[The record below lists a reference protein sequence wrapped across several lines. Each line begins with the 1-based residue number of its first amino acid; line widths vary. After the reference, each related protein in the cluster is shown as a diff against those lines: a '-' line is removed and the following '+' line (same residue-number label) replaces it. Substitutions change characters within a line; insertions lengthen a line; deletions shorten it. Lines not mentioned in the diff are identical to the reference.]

1 VGWNEALTRLP
12 DNVKS
17 SPIVLKAPAAT
28 FGWHAPGE
36 SVTVAGVA
44 AKGPVSCPRHR
55 KNTQDAAMLTR
66 IFPTVIFRAVF
77 FQVAAILLLGTL
89 LSTAPLIAQTAYPS
103 RTITMVVAFN
113 AGGSTDLIARV
124 LGQHIGSILGQTVII
139 ENKGGADGAIGTAGV
154 TRATPDGYTI
164 ILSTTSTHVINP
176 LLYKDISY
184 NPSKDFEPVSL
195 VAQSP
200 NILVS
205 SPKFDA
211 KSVSDVIA
219 RAKAAPGKLNVATGA
234 TMHLLNAAMFKS
246 MAGLSWVDVPYKGSG
261 PAINDLLSGQMDLL
275 FDQLPSSLVQ
285 IKGGSGL
292 KAVAVTSRKRTPLA
306 PDIPTIAESGLPDF
320 EATSWW
326 AVFAPPKTPP
336 DIVAKLNAA
345 IKQAL
350 TDPKLLAT
358 FGDMGLEASPSTP
371 EELAKLLV
379 DERAKWQ
386 KVIADNNIAIN

>member
-1 VGWNEALTRLP
+1 
-12 DNVKS
+12 
-17 SPIVLKAPAAT
+17 
-28 FGWHAPGE
+28 
-36 SVTVAGVA
+36 
-44 AKGPVSCPRHR
+44 
-55 KNTQDAAMLTR
+55 MLTR
-66 IFPTVIFRAVF
+66 IFQA
-77 FQVAAILLLGTL
+77 AAILLLGTL
-89 LSTAPLIAQTAYPS
+89 CGAAPLAAQTPYPS
-103 RTITMVVAFN
+103 HTITMVVAFN

-184 NPSKDFEPVSL
+184 NPSKDFAPVSL

-211 KSVSDVIA
+211 KSVADVIA

-246 MAGLSWVDVPYKGSG
+246 MAGLTWVDVPYKGSG

-345 IKQAL
+345 IRQAL
-350 TDPKLLAT
+350 TDPKLLTT
-358 FGDMGLEASPSTP
+358 FSDMGLEASPSTP

-379 DERAKWQ
+379 DERVKWQ
-386 KVIADNNIAIN
+386 KVIADNNIAVN

>member
-1 VGWNEALTRLP
+1 MTR
-12 DNVKS
+12 
-17 SPIVLKAPAAT
+17 
-28 FGWHAPGE
+28 
-36 SVTVAGVA
+36 
-44 AKGPVSCPRHR
+44 
-55 KNTQDAAMLTR
+55 DAAMLTR
-66 IFPTVIFRAVF
+66 ILQTAIL
-77 FQVAAILLLGTL
+77 QTAAILVLGAL
-89 LSTAPLIAQTAYPS
+89 FSTAPLIAQTVYPS

-124 LGQHIGSILGQTVII
+124 LAQHMGSILGQTVLV

-164 ILSTTSTHVINP
+164 LLGTTSTHVINP
-176 LLYKDISY
+176 LLYKDIAY
-184 NPSKDFEPVSL
+184 NPSKDFEPVAL

-211 KSVSDVIA
+211 KSVADVIA

-275 FDQLPSSLVQ
+275 FDQMPSSLVQ

-292 KAVAVTSRKRTPLA
+292 KAVAVTSAKRSPLA

-336 DIVAKLNAA
+336 EIVAKLNAA

-358 FGDMGLEASPSTP
+358 FGDMGLEAWPSTP

-379 DERAKWQ
+379 DEHAKWQ

>member
-1 VGWNEALTRLP
+1 
-12 DNVKS
+12 
-17 SPIVLKAPAAT
+17 
-28 FGWHAPGE
+28 
-36 SVTVAGVA
+36 
-44 AKGPVSCPRHR
+44 
-55 KNTQDAAMLTR
+55 
-66 IFPTVIFRAVF
+66 
-77 FQVAAILLLGTL
+77 
-89 LSTAPLIAQTAYPS
+89 
-103 RTITMVVAFN
+103 MVVAYN

-124 LGQHIGSILGQTVII
+124 LGQRLGAILGQTVII
-139 ENKGGADGAIGTAGV
+139 ENKGGADGAIGTAAV
-154 TRATPDGYTI
+154 TRAMPDGYTI

-184 NPSKDFEPVSL
+184 NPSTDFEPVSL

-211 KSVSDVIA
+211 KSVADVIA

-246 MAGLSWVDVPYKGSG
+246 MAGLTWVDVPYKGSG

-306 PDIPTIAESGLPDF
+306 PDIPTIAESGLPGF

-350 TDPKLLAT
+350 TDPKLLAS
-358 FGDMGLEASPSTP
+358 FSDMGLEAWQSTP

-386 KVIADNNIAIN
+386 KVIADNNIAVN

>member
-1 VGWNEALTRLP
+1 M
-12 DNVKS
+12 
-17 SPIVLKAPAAT
+17 LKRPAQAAIILLGGAT
-28 FGWHAPGE
+28 
-36 SVTVAGVA
+36 GVA
-44 AKGPVSCPRHR
+44 S
-55 KNTQDAAMLTR
+55 
-66 IFPTVIFRAVF
+66 
-77 FQVAAILLLGTL
+77 
-89 LSTAPLIAQTAYPS
+89 QTAYPA
-103 RTITMVVAFN
+103 RPITMVVAFS

-124 LGQHIGSILGQTVII
+124 LTERMGSILGQTVIV

-306 PDIPTIAESGLPDF
+306 PDIPTIAESGLPGF

-326 AVFAPPKTPP
+326 AVFAPAKTPP

-345 IKQAL
+345 IKEAL
-350 TDPKLLAT
+350 IDPKLLAS
-358 FGDMGLEASPSTP
+358 FGDMGLE
-371 EELAKLLV
+371 
-379 DERAKWQ
+379 
-386 KVIADNNIAIN
+386 

>member
-1 VGWNEALTRLP
+1 MTR
-12 DNVKS
+12 
-17 SPIVLKAPAAT
+17 
-28 FGWHAPGE
+28 
-36 SVTVAGVA
+36 
-44 AKGPVSCPRHR
+44 
-55 KNTQDAAMLTR
+55 DAAMLTR
-66 IFPTVIFRAVF
+66 ILLTRILQAAIFRT
-77 FQVAAILLLGTL
+77 AAIVVPGALFG
-89 LSTAPLIAQTAYPS
+89 TAPLIAQTVYPS

-124 LGQHIGSILGQTVII
+124 LAQRMGSILGQTVMI

-211 KSVSDVIA
+211 KSVADVIA

-275 FDQLPSSLVQ
+275 FDQMPSSLVQ

-292 KAVAVTSRKRTPLA
+292 KAVAVTSAKRSPLA

-345 IKQAL
+345 IRQAL

-358 FGDMGLEASPSTP
+358 FGDMGLEAWPSTP

>member
-1 VGWNEALTRLP
+1 MTR
-12 DNVKS
+12 
-17 SPIVLKAPAAT
+17 
-28 FGWHAPGE
+28 
-36 SVTVAGVA
+36 
-44 AKGPVSCPRHR
+44 
-55 KNTQDAAMLTR
+55 DAAMLTR
-66 IFPTVIFRAVF
+66 ILQTAIFRT
-77 FQVAAILLLGTL
+77 AAILVLGAVFG
-89 LSTAPLIAQTAYPS
+89 TAPLIAQTVYPS

-124 LGQHIGSILGQTVII
+124 LAQRMGSILGQTVLV

-211 KSVSDVIA
+211 KSVADVIA

-275 FDQLPSSLVQ
+275 FDQMPSSLVQ

-292 KAVAVTSRKRTPLA
+292 KAVAVTSAKRSPLA
-306 PDIPTIAESGLPDF
+306 PDIPTIAESGLPAF

-336 DIVAKLNAA
+336 EIVAKLNAA

-350 TDPKLLAT
+350 TDPKLLTT
-358 FGDMGLEASPSTP
+358 FGDMGLEAWPSTP

-379 DERAKWQ
+379 DEHAKWQ